1 MKYYKSKNNC
11 TVQIGLDKKEEQNNT
26 KNDIKLHGRCIS
38 GNSLGRGGSIVRE
51 GKGISGIAGVGH
63 I

>member
-1 MKYYKSKNNC
+1 MKYFKSKNIY
-11 TVQIGLDKKEEQNNT
+11 TVQVGLDKKRRAKQH

-38 GNSLGRGGSIVRE
+38 GNSLGRGGSILRE